1 MGTINVKN
9 MYLYIIHEN
18 TFYCGIEIKTHMT
31 FAIAYAVFVNT
42 YLGTTLKKFFYI
54 NIYKL
59 SIPVYKKRD
68 IIFKLINSLALYCKF
83 LKQY

>member
-1 MGTINVKN
+1 MERYVNEVHEKWMGTINVKN

-42 YLGTTLKKFFYI
+42 YLGTTLKKCFLHKYI
-54 NIYKL
+54 QIKYPSL
-59 SIPVYKKRD
+59 QKKE
-68 IIFKLINSLALYCKF
+68 ILF
-83 LKQY
+83 LN